1 MKYLKQKT
9 KRWILILWLSVIL
22 SAFYLYLF
30 ENNFILEKVG
40 QIRDLPLLL
49 LYVIYL
55 FLGCIRGFTLIPTTY
70 LILIGLVFLT
80 PTAAFILTMIGVMVS
95 SASIY
100 YFSEY
105 LELSEYF
112 EKNHSK
118 GIAKLTRVLEK
129 NELPIVIAWSFF
141 PLTPTDLMCYVCGSL
156 KVDIRK
162 FLLGVFVGEGVTCAL
177 YIYLGK
183 DILLFAMDK
192 LRF

>member
-9 KRWILILWLSVIL
+9 KRWILILWLLVIL
-22 SAFYLYLF
+22 GAFYLYLF

-40 QIRDLPLLL
+40 QIRGLPVLL

-118 GIAKLTRVLEK
+118 GITKLTKVLEK

-162 FLLGVFVGEGVTCAL
+162 FLLGVFIGEGVTCAI